1 MIQEKVI
8 KKYVRLMDSAVMKEY
23 YGQSGFLNVGYW
35 NSNTHTQAQA
45 SEQLVQEIINPI
57 DFIPQNILDVACG
70 MGATTNYIHKQFP
83 LANITGINVSP
94 HQVKICEE
102 RWSNLSFKVMD
113 AAQLIFDNESFD
125 AVISV
130 EAAVHFD
137 SRKKFFEEAFRVLKK
152 NGQLVIS
159 DLTFSKKLNWI
170 TAESNN
176 EANSEDFY
184 KLLKE
189 IGYTNIQIKE
199 VLEETWIPYYKNM
212 LKWGMTKNFKNEL
225 SNEDYQEI
233 IMAGKITQKLP
244 ITHYLLISAKK

>member
-23 YGQSGFLNVGYW
+23 YGQSGFLNVGFW
-35 NSNTHTQAQA
+35 NSKTLTQAQA
-45 SEQLVQEIINPI
+45 SEQLVQEILNPI
-57 DFIPQNILDVACG
+57 DFTPQNILDVACG
-70 MGATTNYIHKQFP
+70 MGATTNYVQQQYPAAK
-83 LANITGINVSP
+83 ITGINISP
-94 HQVKICEE
+94 HQVAICAE
-102 RWSNLSFKVMD
+102 RWKDLSFKLMD
-113 AAQLIFDNESFD
+113 AVNLEFANERFD

-152 NGQLVIS
+152 GGQMVLS

-176 EANSEDFY
+176 EANIEDFQ
-184 KLLKE
+184 KLLE
-189 IGYTNIQIKE
+189 GVGFTNIQIKE
-199 VLEETWIPYYKNM
+199 VLEDTWIPYYRNM
-212 LKWGMTKNFKNEL
+212 LKWGMTKNFNNDLNAE
-225 SNEDYQEI
+225 EYQEI
-233 IMAGKITQKLP
+233 MMAGKITKNLP